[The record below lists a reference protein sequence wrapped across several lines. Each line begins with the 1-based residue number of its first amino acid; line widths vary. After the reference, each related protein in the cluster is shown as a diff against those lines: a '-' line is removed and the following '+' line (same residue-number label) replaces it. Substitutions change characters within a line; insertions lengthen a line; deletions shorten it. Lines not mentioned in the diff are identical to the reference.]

1 MSERLLEELTRWLVK
16 YKGRCKCCGKKVRC
30 REFARDQNSRVFKH
44 TKCLVREDSVPSKEY
59 LFDRKAVVELFHL

>member
-16 YKGRCKCCGKKVRC
+16 YKGRCKCSGKYDAENLLEIKI
-30 REFARDQNSRVFKH
+30 RVFKH
-44 TKCLVREDSVPSKEY
+44 TKCLIREDSVPSKEY